1 MSPAEFIDAY
11 RPLAQRLRDITVP
24 GADPFPRPIPGA
36 TEQQLTAVESHLG
49 IRLDVQHRNFLM
61 HANGWP
67 DFSGTFTLL
76 GTADFL
82 GSDLMSKAKEQLHII
97 SGAALGR
104 FRWKRNRLLPIAV
117 SDGTLDVWC
126 MLIEKGQ
133 VQPQFIWF
141 NNTEPDEYETFS
153 EYLQACLSSMPEQI
167 AHFSDPNW
175 GRRPRA
181 S

>member
-24 GADPFPRPIPGA
+24 GAEPLPRPIPGA
-36 TEQQLTAVESHLG
+36 TEQQLTEVESYLG

-76 GTADFL
+76 GTTDFL
-82 GSDLMSKAKEQLHII
+82 GSDLMSKAKERLHII

-141 NNTEPDEYETFS
+141 NNTEPDEYETFNA
-153 EYLQACLSSMPEQI
+153 YLQACLSSMPEHI